1 MGASR
6 RASSKGPSV
15 SLLEAADQLGVHY
28 MTAYRY
34 VRTGRLAAHKLGS
47 QWRVDQAD
55 LDHFI
60 ERAAAPAVAS
70 STTPT
75 SRRSPAD
82 HTERLVSRLVAGD
95 EGGAWTVVQRALAG
109 GLDPA
114 ALYLDVL
121 GPALREIGDQWA
133 SGQVTV
139 AQEHQASMVA
149 LRLLGRLGPL
159 FTRPGRS
166 RGSVVVGAPAGD
178 THSLPTALFA
188 DLLRGEGL
196 AVVQLGADT
205 PPSSFVEA
213 ARAADRLVAVGVTA
227 TVSGN
232 EEALA
237 ATIEALH
244 DAHLGP
250 VVVGGRAVDCGDLAE
265 RLGADHHPTSTPEAV
280 ALLDDLADQAR
291 RARRRQR
298 RTTSPRAS
306 QTTGPRR

>member
-6 RASSKGPSV
+6 RASSKDPSV

-47 QWRVDQAD
+47 QWRVVQAD

-70 STTPT
+70 T

-109 GLDPA
+109 GLAPA
-114 ALYLDVL
+114 TLYLDVL

-139 AQEHQASMVA
+139 AQEHQASMVT

-205 PPSSFVEA
+205 PPDSFVEA

-227 TVSGN
+227 TLSGN

-237 ATIEALH
+237 ATVEALH

-250 VVVGGRAVDCGDLAE
+250 VVVGGRAVDRGDLAE
-265 RLGADHHPTSTPEAV
+265 RLGADHHPTSTPDAV

-298 RTTSPRAS
+298 RTTGPRAS
-306 QTTGPRR
+306 QTTGPRP